1 MKKLPFNLFIYS
13 PFLIVLIVAIY
24 QRLQIPLVPYSIMDG
39 YYTATV
45 KFFQGIGLH
54 CGNRLPPYPLIIFL
68 IVYFTQ
74 SLSAIVYF
82 QVISG
87 VFSSLFLTYL
97 FYQVTSISKA
107 QLSWIRYVLTL
118 LIFFT
123 FTLSAPKIE
132 LEYFLR
138 PETLSQFFLILQI
151 YLFYKV
157 ITCKTLNYNF
167 GIFNFLTFFTPYFQ
181 DKFFGI
187 SILNIIVA
195 LLIIYRQKG
204 KKVIYL
210 IKYFCLPLA
219 VFSLLYFSF
228 QRVTSTKSNNPAL
241 DRGLWGY
248 SSLFW
253 LNQNSIIK
261 TMNRDYNDPTFTRY
275 SKDTLRLYL
284 DFYQT
289 IKDYYNDAFID
300 ITSLDKI
307 NYQLSSSFNFQTYYQ
322 QGTVIDSL
330 NFRKYYLFRSFIS
343 YPIDYLNRYFK
354 QIKSLYFPYVSNIFL
369 PNENIRYGVGYRD
382 VEKNFIS
389 DTKNLDTSIPFIS
402 NYYRQIKSIPTSYYV
417 VFPSR
422 MLNKLYFFF
431 NFLYTPILIM
441 FIITFLTEIKSK
453 LYQDIGL
460 IALYSTLQGFL
471 MLSFTSFIYL
481 NFSRYSAE
489 AYPALLFSLLA
500 MLYYL
505 LLKFK
510 YAFFS
515 N

>member
-1 MKKLPFNLFIYS
+1 MKKLPLNLFIYS
-13 PFLIVLIVAIY
+13 PFLIVLIIAIY

-138 PETLSQFFLILQI
+138 PEIVSQFFLILQI
-151 YLFYKV
+151 YFFYKI
-157 ITCKTLNYNF
+157 ITSKKLNYYF

-187 SILNIIVA
+187 SILNIIIA
-195 LLIIYRQKG
+195 FILIYRQKE

-210 IKYFCLPLA
+210 MKYLCVPLA
-219 VFSLLYFSF
+219 VFIPIYFSF
-228 QRVTSTKSNNPAL
+228 QWFTSTKSNNPAL

-261 TMNRDYNDPTFTRY
+261 TMNKDYNDPTFTRY

-289 IKDYYNDAFID
+289 IKGYYHDAFID

-307 NYQLSSSFNFQTYYQ
+307 NYQLSSIFNFQTYYQ
-322 QGTVIDSL
+322 QGTNESL
-330 NFRKYYLFRSFIS
+330 NFRKYYLFRSFIN
-343 YPIDYLNRYFK
+343 YPIDYLNRYYK
-354 QIKSLYFPYVSNIFL
+354 QIKSLYFPYVSNVFL
-369 PNENIRYGVGYRD
+369 PNENIHYGIGYRD
-382 VEKNFIS
+382 VEKNFIT
-389 DTKNLDTSIPFIS
+389 DTKNLDIAIPFIS
-402 NYYRQIKSIPTSYYV
+402 NYYHQIKSIPTSYYV

-422 MLNKLYFFF
+422 ALNKLYFFF
-431 NFLYTPILIM
+431 NFLYTPILTM

-453 LYQDIGL
+453 SYKDIGL
-460 IALYSTLQGFL
+460 IALYSALQGFL

-481 NFSRYSAE
+481 NFDRYTAE
-489 AYPALLFSLLA
+489 VYPALLFSLLT
-500 MLYYL
+500 MIFYL

-510 YAFFS
+510 YAFF
-515 N
+515 NH